1 MNANYKNVLIGN
13 LKSFDAKAES
23 NVEKA
28 VSLVAESIAMAY
40 TNADLSVQEKTFL
53 RTLKAIQE
61 NPTVLDIGSIS
72 TQETS
77 SKMTHAIV
85 EEILAYFKCYE
96 FGIAE
101 MESIANSI
109 KA

>member
-53 RTLKAIQE
+53 RTLKTIQE
-61 NPTVLDIGSIS
+61 NPTVLDLRSIS

-77 SKMTHAIV
+77 SKMTQAI
-85 EEILAYFKCYE
+85 
-96 FGIAE
+96 E